1 MSPSDHITINVPKPE
16 YAGMKFSVAEYKRR
30 YDHVYRN
37 MKAKGIDAL
46 MVRVPENIC
55 YVTGHET
62 SGYYTFQALILSDQE
77 PVLVIRWIEEPNAF
91 EYSWLTRTVT
101 VKDHEDPH
109 LKTADLLAKMGL
121 DDKVIGVEMSGFFF
135 TVNEYQR
142 FVSLL
147 PNAKLVDSTGV
158 VEDARMIKSEEELAV
173 MRDAAGMVERGVQAG
188 FDAIHVGAN
197 ENDIA
202 SAVHASMIREGGEW
216 MSLPPYILAGDRTR
230 LSHGTWRN
238 GIVEEGK
245 HVYFEVSANKY
256 RYSAAIMRSMCIGE
270 PREKILRPLSEAV
283 HEGMHAALDKVRA
296 GVVAEEVDTALRS
309 TIAKYG
315 FGDIRFGDHHKHR
328 CAYSIG
334 LNFPPDWGEG
344 HIISI
349 RQGEKRVLEENMT
362 FHMVPDVRIWPV
374 IGYGCSATF
383 RVTKNGYEEMT
394 SAFPHELL
402 IK

>member
-1 MSPSDHITINVPKPE
+1 MSPSEHITIKAPDPE
-16 YAGMKFSVAEYKRR
+16 YAGMKFSVEEYKRR
-30 YDHVYRN
+30 YDLVFQN

-55 YVTGHET
+55 YITGHET
-62 SGYYTFQALILSDQE
+62 SGYYTFQTLILSDQE

-91 EYSWLTRTVT
+91 EYSWVTRTAT
-101 VKDHEDPH
+101 VKDHEDAH
-109 LKTADLLAKMGL
+109 VKAAQLLEKMGL
-121 DDKVIGVEMSGFFF
+121 ADKVIGIELSGFFV
-135 TVNEYQR
+135 TVNEFQR
-142 FVSLL
+142 LTSLL
-147 PNAKLVDSTGV
+147 PGARLVDSTGI
-158 VEDARMIKSEEELAV
+158 VEEARMIKSAEEVAV

-188 FDAIHVGAN
+188 FDVIEPGAN

-202 SAVHASMIREGGEW
+202 AVVHAQMIREGGEW
-216 MSLPPYILAGDRTR
+216 MSLPPYILAGPRTR

-238 GIVEEGK
+238 GVVEEGQ
-245 HVYFEVSANKY
+245 HVYFEVSACKY

-270 PREKILRPLSEAV
+270 PRAKILRPLSNAV
-283 HEGMHAALDKVRA
+283 HEGLHAALDKVRA

-309 TIAKYG
+309 TIAAQG
-315 FGDIRFGDHHKHR
+315 FGDIRFGEHHKHR

-362 FHMVPDVRIWPV
+362 FHMVPDVRIWPL
-374 IGYGCSATF
+374 IGYGCSTTF
-383 RVTKNGYEEMT
+383 RVTKNGYEELT